1 MILTVDDHNHYL
13 LDKADKIYK
22 KVPHNMAV
30 LSKESNNKRIRSKL
44 QSKKLLVPSRSYDA
58 VTNT

>member
-1 MILTVDDHNHYL
+1 MILTVDDYNHYL

-22 KVPHNMAV
+22 KVPHNTSV
-30 LSKESNNKRIRSKL
+30 LSNDSDNKRILSKL
-44 QSKKLLVPSRSYDA
+44 QSRKLLVPSRSYDA